1 MSARRKIGL
10 LLGPILFIGVYFWP
24 MHMSVQAHRLL
35 ALFAFVITFWLLE
48 VIPIGITALLGAALM
63 VPLGITTTKET
74 FCAFSNPI
82 VMLFLGSF
90 ILAEG
95 MVVHNLHR
103 RIALYILSRKWVTSS
118 FFGLIAG
125 IAIIPFFLSMWMSNT
140 ATTAMMLPITL
151 GILNLIEN
159 KSGKR
164 ISTHAGILLLIAY
177 AASIGGIATP
187 VGTPPNLIALGF
199 LKNLGIEI
207 GFFQWML
214 FALPV
219 AVLTLIFL
227 IAYMYLSMEKPDFEK
242 DKIHEEV
249 KKEQMSLGKM
259 SAGERNVLYTF
270 IVVVILWILPG
281 FFRAIGR
288 MAHVPE
294 LLKLYSV
301 FHKYLN
307 EKVVAILGA
316 SALFLIPQNIKE
328 LKFTLD
334 VSVLKRI
341 DWGTLLLFGGGLSL
355 GTQVFKTGLAQE
367 IGNLLKGIIT
377 PTSIVITLFIIV
389 LSLDFLTEITSNTA
403 TSNAFIPI
411 IIGVAQ
417 AAGLPVLP
425 LVIGGTLAASYAFML
440 PVATP
445 PNAIVFGSG
454 EIKLDTMARVGF
466 ILDIVGALIITF
478 FVYLLV

>member
-1 MSARRKIGL
+1 MLTRRKIGL
-10 LLGPILFIGVYFWP
+10 LLGPILFLVVYLWP
-24 MHMSVQAHRLL
+24 MHMSIQAHRLL
-35 ALFAFVITFWLLE
+35 ALFAFVIIYWLLE

-63 VPLGITTTKET
+63 VPLGITGTKEA
-74 FCAFSNPI
+74 FSAFSNPI

-118 FFGLIAG
+118 FLGLITGVAF
-125 IAIIPFFLSMWMSNT
+125 IPFFLSMWMSNT

-159 KSGKR
+159 KKGKK

-199 LKNLGIEI
+199 LKNLGIEV
-207 GFFQWML
+207 GFFQWMV

-219 AVLTLIFL
+219 AIVSLIFL
-227 IAYMYLSMEKPDFEK
+227 VAYMYFSMGKPDFE
-242 DKIHEEV
+242 HERIYREV
-249 KKEQMSLGKM
+249 TEERKSLGKM
-259 SAGERNVLYTF
+259 SRGERNVLYTF
-270 IVVVILWILPG
+270 LVVVVLWILPG
-281 FFRAIGR
+281 LFRATGKII
-288 MAHVPE
+288 HSEE
-294 LLKLYSV
+294 LLTLYSI
-301 FHKYLN
+301 FHRYLN

-316 SALFLIPQNIKE
+316 TFLFLLPVDVKN

-334 VSVLKRI
+334 IDVLKRI

-355 GTQVFKTGLAQE
+355 GTQVFKTGLAHY
-367 IGNLLKGIIT
+367 IGTVLKGIIT
-377 PTSIVITLFIIV
+377 PTSLVVTLFIIV

-417 AAGLPVLP
+417 ASGLPILT
-425 LVIGGTLAASYAFML
+425 LVVGGTLVASFAFML

-454 EIKLDTMARVGF
+454 EIELDTMAKVGF
-466 ILDIVGALIITF
+466 VLDIVGAIIITL
-478 FVYLLV
+478 FVYLIV

>member
-1 MSARRKIGL
+1 MSIRKKIGFF
-10 LLGPILFIGVYFWP
+10 LGPLLFLAVYFFP
-24 MHMSVQAHRLL
+24 VHMPLRAHRLL
-35 ALFAFVITFWLLE
+35 ALFAFVITYWLLE

-63 VPLGITTTKET
+63 VPLGITGTKEA
-74 FCAFSNPI
+74 FSSFSNPI

-90 ILAEG
+90 IIAEA

-118 FFGLIAG
+118 FFGFITG
-125 IAIIPFFLSMWMSNT
+125 IALIPFFLSMWMSNT

-151 GILNLIEN
+151 GILNLVEN
-159 KSGKR
+159 KKGKK
-164 ISTHAGILLLIAY
+164 IDTHAGILLLIAY
-177 AASIGGIATP
+177 SASIGGIATP

-199 LKNLGIEI
+199 LKNLGLEI
-207 GFFQWML
+207 GFFRWML

-219 AVLTLIFL
+219 AFLTLIFL
-227 IAYMYLSMEKPDFEK
+227 ILYMYFSIEKPDFKKEK
-242 DKIHEEV
+242 IYEEV
-249 KKEQMSLGKM
+249 IKEQKSLGRM
-259 SAGERNVLYTF
+259 TSGERNVLYTF
-270 IVVVILWILPG
+270 IVVVVLWILPG
-281 FFRAIGR
+281 FFRAIGKI
-288 MAHVPE
+288 ADVPE
-294 LLKLYSV
+294 LVNLYGV
-301 FHKYLN
+301 FHRYLN

-316 SALFLIPQNIKE
+316 SALFLLPQDIKT

-355 GTQVFKTGLAQE
+355 GVQVFKTGLSQE
-367 IGNLLKGIIT
+367 IGNLLKSVIT
-377 PTSIVITLFIIV
+377 PSSVVFALFIIV
-389 LSLDFLTEITSNTA
+389 LSLDFITEITSNTA

-417 AAGLPVLP
+417 ASSLKVLP

-454 EIKLDTMARVGF
+454 KIKLETMAKTGF

-478 FVYLLV
+478 FVYLIV